1 MPGIE
6 QLAYDYFQLIIHDV
20 CVFEASI
27 AQSQASYVAQQGIRQ
42 PTKEV
47 LHHHG
52 KALVQL
58 QEKLADPVRR
68 QEDATIH
75 AILAI
80 MGTHV
85 GQYSPHCL

>member
-1 MPGIE
+1 VIND
-6 QLAYDYFQLIIHDV
+6 LA
-20 CVFEASI
+20 VFEATV
-27 AQSQASYVAQQGIRQ
+27 AQSQASFVAQQGIRA

-52 KALVQL
+52 KALIHL
-58 QEKLADPVRR
+58 QNKLADPVLAM
-68 QEDATIH
+68 EDATIH

-85 GQYSPHCL
+85 GGMKIL